1 MRKYI
6 AILSILLAFQ
16 VTLSAQTAGQK
27 DTLSVTPYGEAS
39 YSTTTGKLLT
49 IDRADLQ
56 RHGIGDFRDRLTGMI
71 PGLDVT
77 QVGNGVLAGASGGYG
92 DYGIGSTSNNFFLNG
107 FSDVRVL
114 VDGIAIPY
122 TQLLLEPNQIESVTV
137 VSDALDKSKYGPI
150 ASYGAVL
157 ITTRKGEY
165 DSPFRL
171 TVDAQTGVDF
181 IDRLP
186 EYVNGVD
193 YAKMNNMARLS
204 AGMDPLYSDEA
215 IEGYAKG
222 MKYSR
227 FTPCVNYKDLML
239 NNALSTTTFG
249 IDASAGSRNIKYHIA
264 LNGMNYGDIIKASK
278 IDYNKINVTANVST
292 KIGRYIEVSAGFMG
306 LDRKSVV

>member
-150 ASYGAVL
+150 ASTVSL
-157 ITTRKGEY
+157 KGESYSPLRVVIRTAPY
-165 DSPFRL
+165 DA
-171 TVDAQTGVDF
+171 TT
-181 IDRLP
+181 
-186 EYVNGVD
+186 
-193 YAKMNNMARLS
+193 
-204 AGMDPLYSDEA
+204 DP
-215 IEGYAKG
+215 
-222 MKYSR
+222 
-227 FTPCVNYKDLML
+227 VQ
-239 NNALSTTTFG
+239 TTTLSHYDTTSTYQFPN
-249 IDASAGSRNIKYHIA
+249 ASRQ
-264 LNGMNYGDIIKASK
+264 
-278 IDYNKINVTANVST
+278 
-292 KIGRYIEVSAGFMG
+292 
-306 LDRKSVV
+306 